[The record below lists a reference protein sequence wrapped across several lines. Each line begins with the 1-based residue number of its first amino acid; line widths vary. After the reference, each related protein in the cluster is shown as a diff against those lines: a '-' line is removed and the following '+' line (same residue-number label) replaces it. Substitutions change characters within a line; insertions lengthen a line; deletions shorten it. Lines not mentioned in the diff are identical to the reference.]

1 MMPYTPARLYAAFV
15 TSPSL
20 RRSVTRL
27 LAAAAQAPSP
37 HGRQPWR
44 FVVIGAGTP
53 LRASVRCHE
62 RRMARSSLAADGS
75 DAAVIATR
83 IAASCVAYHHC
94 APPSLPCVDLSVLDH
109 VPRCPRQH
117 AEYLMAVQ
125 SIGCAI
131 QNMLLTA
138 VAHGVDGGWM
148 CAPLFCS
155 DTVRHALRTRCSM
168 DSTSVDPVW
177 VYWRNHRYAVPK
189 RTAADLRWILVING
203 YPIRAIIAFRSKNVR
218 AVHGYFPVP

>member
-1 MMPYTPARLYAAFV
+1 MDTTLHDAIYTRQTV
-15 TSPSL
+15 
-20 RRSVTRL
+20 RRFRDTPVPDAVCDAL

-53 LRASVRCHE
+53 RVRLCDAMNAE
-62 RRMARSSLAADGS
+62 WQAQLGSDGS

-83 IAASCVAYHHC
+83 VSASHARITS
-94 APPSLPCVDLSVLDH
+94 APLLFLPCVDMSVLDH
-109 VPRCPRQH
+109 YPDAPRQH

-138 VAHGVDGGWM
+138 VAHGLDGGWM
-148 CAPLFCS
+148 CAPLFCG
-155 DTVRHALRTRCSM
+155 DTVKQALGLDHQWIPQALIPFGYM
-168 DSTSVDPVW
+168 AQAPV
-177 VYWRNHRYAVPK
+177 RRPK
-189 RTAADLRWILVING
+189 RTGTDLRWNITD
-203 YPIRAIIAFRSKNVR
+203 
-218 AVHGYFPVP
+218 